1 MSYCLVWFKDS
12 GICCSRREH
21 QRSSEMEVPV
31 SHTSSLHGRQR
42 QEHLPSRSSHNNTCV
57 SQGSLGEDLRQNT
70 YDKEDWLHWLPW
82 YGPSGSSIH
91 DAGCL
96 SSSNLVLKALGI
108 PGESLGFSP
117 YWKAEKLGF
126 SKKWDR
132 HTHQEG
138 MKVGKQIAGYFPWTS
153 VSSGNLH
160 PP

>member
-21 QRSSEMEVPV
+21 QRSSQMEVPA

-42 QEHLPSRSSHNNTCV
+42 QEHPPSRSSHSNTCV
-57 SQGSLGEDLRQNT
+57 SQGPLGEDLRQNT
-70 YDKEDWLHWLPW
+70 YHKEDWLHWLPW

-91 DAGCL
+91 ELDDLAVPIWCWRPWAFL
-96 SSSNLVLKALGI
+96 
-108 PGESLGFSP
+108 ESLWASAHIERL
-117 YWKAEKLGF
+117 KKLGF

-132 HTHQEG
+132 HTYQQG
-138 MKVGKQIAGYFPWTS
+138 MKVGKQIAVYFPLTS